1 MGISDKYGTVATGHR
16 FIPDDE
22 PVFVIRAADML
33 APGAVRAYMN
43 LARDQGLLPEYVDS
57 IRQAYEVMA
66 AWQVAHPDRVK
77 VPDD

>member
-43 LARDQGLLPEYVDS
+43 LAREQGMTP
-57 IRQAYEVMA
+57 AYCDGIKAAAGVMA
-66 AWQVAHPDRVK
+66 AWQREHPERVK